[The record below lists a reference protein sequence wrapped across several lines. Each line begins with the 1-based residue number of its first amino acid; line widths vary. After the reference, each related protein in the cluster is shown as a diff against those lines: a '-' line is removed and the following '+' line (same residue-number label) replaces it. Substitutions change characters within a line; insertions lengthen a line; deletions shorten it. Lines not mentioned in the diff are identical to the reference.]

1 MGSVRQQREPEGLR
15 DLLSLTAGRTP
26 RMRRWR
32 TRGGRLRVLARRWR
46 PDSNPLRRTADRVE
60 AAVMVLLIAT
70 FLTGAPLAALT
81 AGQAAAASGLRAQ
94 HAQAGWHRVT
104 AVLLRQAPSSVNPM
118 FEVALQPLVPA
129 RWTAPDGTSRTGE
142 VHAPANAVAGSTVP
156 VWIDRSGRPVASPL
170 QRSDVVDGIVLA
182 ASLAAG
188 AVAVVLAVLG
198 FLVRWVLDRRRL
210 AAWDARWA
218 VTGPHWTDSH

>member
-1 MGSVRQQREPEGLR
+1 
-15 DLLSLTAGRTP
+15 
-26 RMRRWR
+26 MRRLR
-32 TRGGRLRVLARRWR
+32 TRGGRLRVLVRRWR

-70 FLTGAPLAALT
+70 FLCGAPLAAFT
-81 AGQAAAASGLRAQ
+81 AGQAAAVNGLRAQ
-94 HAQAGWHRVT
+94 RAQAGWHRVT
-104 AVLLRQAPSSVNPM
+104 AVLLRKAPASVNPM

-156 VWIDRSGRPVASPL
+156 VWIDRSGRPVSSLVQP
-170 QRSDVVDGIVLA
+170 SDVVDGIVLA

-188 AVAVVLAVLG
+188 AVAVALAVLG
-198 FLVRWVLDRRRL
+198 FLARWALDRRRL

-218 VTGPHWTDSH
+218 VTGPQWTDRH

>member
-1 MGSVRQQREPEGLR
+1 
-15 DLLSLTAGRTP
+15 
-26 RMRRWR
+26 MRRWR
-32 TRGGRLRVLARRWR
+32 TRGGRLRVLVRRWR

-70 FLTGAPLAALT
+70 FLCGAPLAAFT
-81 AGQAAAASGLRAQ
+81 AGQAAAVNGLRAQ
-94 HAQAGWHRVT
+94 RAQAGWHRVT
-104 AVLLRQAPSSVNPM
+104 AVLLRKAPASVNPM

-129 RWTAPDGTSRTGE
+129 RWTTPDGTSRTGE

-156 VWIDRSGRPVASPL
+156 VWIDRSGRPVSSLVQP
-170 QRSDVVDGIVLA
+170 SDVVDGIVLA

-198 FLVRWVLDRRRL
+198 FLARWALDRRRL

-218 VTGPHWTDSH
+218 VTGPQWTDRH

>member
-1 MGSVRQQREPEGLR
+1 
-15 DLLSLTAGRTP
+15 
-26 RMRRWR
+26 MRRWR

-81 AGQAAAASGLRAQ
+81 PG
-94 HAQAGWHRVT
+94 
-104 AVLLRQAPSSVNPM
+104 
-118 FEVALQPLVPA
+118 QPLVPA
-129 RWTAPDGTSRTGE
+129 RWTAPDGTSRTGQ

-156 VWIDRSGRPVASPL
+156 VWIDRSGRPVPSPL

>member
-1 MGSVRQQREPEGLR
+1 MSAQISADRCESPRISGDFRSTSERPVEVVERVVPRAGEDGGHVAVEGGGDRGAQLATYVDRERQQREPEGLR

-104 AVLLRQAPSSVNPM
+104 AVLLRKAPSSVNPM
-118 FEVALQPLVPA
+118 FEVALRPLVPA
-129 RWTAPDGTSRTGE
+129 RWTAPDGAKASR
-142 VHAPANAVAGSTVP
+142 A
-156 VWIDRSGRPVASPL
+156 
-170 QRSDVVDGIVLA
+170 
-182 ASLAAG
+182 
-188 AVAVVLAVLG
+188 
-198 FLVRWVLDRRRL
+198 
-210 AAWDARWA
+210 
-218 VTGPHWTDSH
+218 

>member
-1 MGSVRQQREPEGLR
+1 
-15 DLLSLTAGRTP
+15 
-26 RMRRWR
+26 MRRWR

-60 AAVMVLLIAT
+60 AAVMILLIAT

-104 AVLLRQAPSSVNPM
+104 AVLLRKAPSSVNPM

-156 VWIDRSGRPVASPL
+156 VWIDRSGRRAACWTSRRARARRSPDEARARAGRRHL
-170 QRSDVVDGIVLA
+170 LRYFA
-182 ASLAAG
+182 AAH
-188 AVAVVLAVLG
+188 
-198 FLVRWVLDRRRL
+198 RMR
-210 AAWDARWA
+210 
-218 VTGPHWTDSH
+218 